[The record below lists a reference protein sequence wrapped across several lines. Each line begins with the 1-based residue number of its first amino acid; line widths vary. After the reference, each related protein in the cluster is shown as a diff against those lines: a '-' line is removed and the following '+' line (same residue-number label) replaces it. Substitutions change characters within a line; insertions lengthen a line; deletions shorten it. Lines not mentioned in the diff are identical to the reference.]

1 MSIEDISY
9 LKKNSIKD
17 NIIYTIDSSSRDK
30 SIYLNPNEY
39 VIDFDV
45 PFKYVYGVEIL
56 DSSIPRTMYQIDKYN
71 NTFYM
76 YYKLFGTNEKYQ
88 EMKVEIEPRDYELEN
103 LIFTINTIIENN
115 DPACSI
121 RLNSLTIPAGD
132 SSKIIISDQTATVEE
147 DTSQEQ
153 NNAFYLLLYKS
164 NFKET
169 FGFDEITLS
178 NSNDYNKIDENDTN
192 FEAIKALNPDVSDEE
207 IINYTFKSGRG
218 KGDWGKYSIDDTYA
232 EFQNIQ
238 TPGLINLVG
247 ERFIVVHSNIIESH
261 FNILSRSKNSVGL
274 GLFKLG
280 VNGYSENRFDF
291 SNYKPKDFH
300 PIGKLSKI
308 DLRFETIN
316 GLMYDFKGI
325 NHHLLLNIKFYT
337 PIGNIDN
344 AKYSLNANY
353 NPNLIEYQNTQYEKE
368 DYSDEETRELTANFK
383 KNFLER
389 EKEYDYESDEDLDYI
404 NLNKNFVHPSM
415 YNNKNIKNDN
425 ETDDETEEETT
436 DSSEEEDNPEIITPY
451 HKNYKF
457 S

>member
-30 SIYLNPNEY
+30 SIYLTPNDY
-39 VIDFDV
+39 VINFDV
-45 PFKYVYGVEIL
+45 PFKYVYGIEIL

-71 NTFYM
+71 NIFYL
-76 YYKLFGTNEKYQ
+76 YYKLYDDNYYK
-88 EMKVEIEPRDYELEN
+88 EMKVEIEPRDYQLED
-103 LIFTINTIIENN
+103 LIFSINSIIENN
-115 DPACSI
+115 DPACNI
-121 RLNSLTIPAGD
+121 RLNSLTIPAND
-132 SSKIIISDQTATVEE
+132 SSKILISDHTATTEQG
-147 DTSQEQ
+147 TS
-153 NNAFYLLLYKS
+153 NAFYLLLYKS

-169 FGFDEITLS
+169 FGFDEIALS
-178 NSNDYNKIDENDTN
+178 DSNDYNKIDETDDN
-192 FEAIKALNPDVSDEE
+192 FYEIKNLNPDISYEE
-207 IINYTFKSGRG
+207 IIKYTFKSGRG
-218 KGDWGKYSIDDTYA
+218 KGDHSKYSIDETFA

-247 ERFIVVHSNIIESH
+247 ERFIVVHSDIIESN
-261 FNILSRSKNSVGL
+261 FNILSRSKNSIGL

-316 GLMYDFKGI
+316 GLMYDFKGV

-337 PIGNIDN
+337 PVGNIDN

-368 DYSDEETRELTANFK
+368 DYSDEETRELTLHFK
-383 KNFLER
+383 KNFLEK

-415 YNNKNIKNDN
+415 YNNKNIKNDDS
-425 ETDDETEEETT
+425 TDDETDEETT

>member
-17 NIIYTIDSSSRDK
+17 NVIYTIDSASRDK
-30 SIYLNPNEY
+30 NIYLNPNEY

-45 PFKYVYGVEIL
+45 PFKYVYGIEIL

-71 NTFYM
+71 NIFYL
-76 YYKLFGTNEKYQ
+76 YYKNDGINENYQ
-88 EMKVEIEPRDYELEN
+88 EMKIEINIQDYEIDD
-103 LIFTINTIIENN
+103 LIININRKIEEIDSN
-115 DPACSI
+115 CTI
-121 RLNSLTIPAGD
+121 RLRSLTIPSAN
-132 SSKIIISDQTATVEE
+132 SSKIIISNENINV
-147 DTSQEQ
+147 
-153 NNAFYLLLYKS
+153 NPFYLLLYKS
-164 NFKET
+164 SFKET
-169 FGFDEITLS
+169 FGFDEIALS
-178 NSNDYNKIDENDTN
+178 DSNDYNKIDETDEN
-192 FEAIKALNPDVSDEE
+192 FNAIKALNPDVSDEE
-207 IINYTFKSGRG
+207 IIKYTFKSGEG
-218 KGDWGKYSIDDTYA
+218 KGEYVTYSLDSTFSS
-232 EFQNIQ
+232 FQNIQ

-247 ERFIVVHSNIIESH
+247 ERFIVVHSDTIESH
-261 FNILSRSKNSVGL
+261 FNMISRTKNSVGL

-280 VNGYSENRFDF
+280 VSGYSENRFDF
-291 SNYKPKDFH
+291 TNYKPKDFH

-308 DLRFETIN
+308 DFRFETID

-415 YNNKNIKNDN
+415 YNNKNIKNDD
-425 ETDDETEEETT
+425 ETDDETEDETT

>member
-1 MSIEDISY
+1 MSIEDINY

-17 NIIYTIDSSSRDK
+17 NIIYKIDSSSRNK
-30 SIYLNPNEY
+30 SIYLNPNKY
-39 VIDFDV
+39 VIDFEQ
-45 PFKYVYGVEIL
+45 PFKNVYGIEIL

-71 NTFYM
+71 NTFFI
-76 YYKLFGTNEKYQ
+76 YYTVSGTNTYEQ
-88 EMKVEIEPRDYELEN
+88 MKVEIDSRDYQLED
-103 LIFTINTIIENN
+103 LIFTINAIIENN

-121 RLNSLTIPAGD
+121 RLNSLTIPAGE
-132 SSKIIISDQTATVEE
+132 SSKIIISDLTPYGGTGDAS
-147 DTSQEQ
+147 DD
-153 NNAFYLLLYKS
+153 AFYLLLYKS
-164 NFKET
+164 SFKET
-169 FGFDEITLS
+169 FGFDEIALS
-178 NSNDYNKIDENDTN
+178 GSNDYNKIDENDTN
-192 FEAIKALNPDVSDEE
+192 FNAIKALNPDVSDEE
-207 IINYTFKSGRG
+207 IINYTFKSGTG
-218 KGDWGKYSIDDTYA
+218 KGDWGKYSIDETY
-232 EFQNIQ
+232 EQFQNIQ

-247 ERFIVVHSNIIESH
+247 ERFIVVHSDIIESH
-261 FNILSRSKNSVGL
+261 FNILSRSKNSIGL

-344 AKYSLNANY
+344 VKYSLNANY
-353 NPNLIEYQNTQYEKE
+353 NPNIIEYQKTQYEKD
-368 DYSDEETRELTANFK
+368 DYSDEETQELTENFK
-383 KNFLER
+383 KNFLEK

-415 YNNKNIKNDN
+415 YNKKNNFKNNDS
-425 ETDDETEEETT
+425 TDDETDEETT
-436 DSSEEEDNPEIITPY
+436 DSSEEEYNPEIITPY

>member
-17 NIIYTIDSSSRDK
+17 NIIYTIDSSRRDK
-30 SIYLNPNEY
+30 SIYLTPNEY
-39 VIDFDV
+39 VINFDV
-45 PFKYVYGVEIL
+45 PFKYVYGIEIL

-71 NTFYM
+71 NIFYL
-76 YYKLFGTNEKYQ
+76 YYNDGKIYK
-88 EMKVEIEPRDYELEN
+88 EMKVEIEPRDYQLED
-103 LIFTINTIIENN
+103 LIFSINSIIENE
-115 DPACSI
+115 DSECSI
-121 RLNSLTIPAGD
+121 RLNSLTIPADD
-132 SSKIIISDQTATVEE
+132 SSKIIISDHTATSG
-147 DTSQEQ
+147 DNTG
-153 NNAFYLLLYKS
+153 NAFYLLLYKS
-164 NFKET
+164 SFKES
-169 FGFDEITLS
+169 FGFDEIALS
-178 NSNDYNKIDENDTN
+178 GSNDYNKIDETDNEFITIQD
-192 FEAIKALNPDVSDEE
+192 LNPDVSDED
-207 IINYTFKSGRG
+207 IIKYTFKSGRG
-218 KGDWGKYSIDDTYA
+218 KGDWGKYSINAAFENY
-232 EFQNIQ
+232 QNIQ
-238 TPGLINLVG
+238 TPGLVNLVG
-247 ERFIVVHSNIIESH
+247 ERYIVVHSDIIESN
-261 FNILSRSKNSVGL
+261 FNILSRSKNSIGL

-280 VNGYSENRFDF
+280 VTGYSENRFDF
-291 SNYKPKDFH
+291 INYKPKDFH

-337 PIGNIDN
+337 PVGNIDN

-368 DYSDEETRELTANFK
+368 DYSDEETRELTSHFK
-383 KNFLER
+383 KNFLEK

-415 YNNKNIKNDN
+415 YNNKNIKNDDS
-425 ETDDETEEETT
+425 TDNDTDEETT